1 MFIKFMII
9 PALSLEMVK
18 TNSDKKRCVDILAP
32 NKDKGFNGISIFRH
46 LIKEMIA
53 VWQFRL

>member
-1 MFIKFMII
+1 MII